1 MSLKQGIVI
10 KNQFTLLLP
19 DGSGTRGSSPGE
31 YVLHY
36 MARGSAVEDLTSVR
50 WHEEEDF
57 INRYM
62 ARDEATE
69 SMEDGD
75 FVPELKHKMRRIQG
89 KGGIA
94 FGNDDVS
101 MSHEKLMTTSSSI
114 QSLFDQGH
122 TVMKTVLSFDEEYL
136 KEMGVV
142 PEDFKMEKAGD
153 YRGQLDQLKLR
164 RAIMAGMDK
173 MSANF
178 DDLLWVGVIQVDTK
192 HVHCHLAIVDQG
204 EGRLAP
210 DGRQRGK
217 LNNID
222 KKLLRRGIDN
232 ALDEYQQTRQM
243 SSNVE
248 HDKRNTVCF
257 VKRFTH
263 RMMEQQ
269 GTPQFLL
276 ACLPEDKRLWRAGT
290 NRKEMQKP
298 NYILRE
304 YVQEVLRQEGSGYGD
319 AMQAI
324 DGYARRRQEREGL
337 TDEEYR
343 RLYKNG
349 QEGLLEDCINSVYSL
364 LRDVPRTSRSVQT
377 PLMTAMAQD
386 YADMAV
392 DADSDPMVE
401 FGFRL
406 RSYSSRLEFHKSQAR
421 QYHEA
426 VVGYEKS
433 QQISQAAQPLMTY
446 LRFEEVY
453 NEQLMAKYQHFLS
466 FLPGDGKYDED
477 VRELEAYR
485 DRLTRL
491 RGLKSDEDCKAMP
504 PDRAE
509 EYGRQVYRTQG
520 GRFLSSAPEVLD
532 RREELMQREYADML
546 GEFRQRLSY
555 DAMTVSVDERTGVL
569 EIKPEIMY
577 DFDDVKM
584 LDLHHLTYD
593 FPNELIVSRV
603 NVDRFVDAAN
613 RRHELFMAAKDY
625 LVRSGQAETVSV
637 LPEADVR
644 VMKAFADRLTQS
656 GVLPSSKQGTGGKH
670 VARTIRLGSEYKAD
684 IDMAIKAS
692 VEAAAQMSYSE

>member
-1 MSLKQGIVI
+1 MLFLETETARINRLIQEG
-10 KNQFTLLLP
+10 
-19 DGSGTRGSSPGE
+19 GTRGSSPGE

-36 MARGSAVEDLTSVR
+36 MARGSAVEDLTPVR

-94 FGNDDVS
+94 FGNGDVS
-101 MSHEKLMTTSSSI
+101 MSHEKLMTTSSTI

-290 NRKEMQKP
+290 GHRHF
-298 NYILRE
+298 
-304 YVQEVLRQEGSGYGD
+304 
-319 AMQAI
+319 
-324 DGYARRRQEREGL
+324 DG
-337 TDEEYR
+337 TDR
-343 RLYKNG
+343 
-349 QEGLLEDCINSVYSL
+349 
-364 LRDVPRTSRSVQT
+364 
-377 PLMTAMAQD
+377 
-386 YADMAV
+386 
-392 DADSDPMVE
+392 
-401 FGFRL
+401 
-406 RSYSSRLEFHKSQAR
+406 
-421 QYHEA
+421 
-426 VVGYEKS
+426 
-433 QQISQAAQPLMTY
+433 
-446 LRFEEVY
+446 
-453 NEQLMAKYQHFLS
+453 
-466 FLPGDGKYDED
+466 
-477 VRELEAYR
+477 VR
-485 DRLTRL
+485 
-491 RGLKSDEDCKAMP
+491 
-504 PDRAE
+504 
-509 EYGRQVYRTQG
+509 
-520 GRFLSSAPEVLD
+520 
-532 RREELMQREYADML
+532 
-546 GEFRQRLSY
+546 
-555 DAMTVSVDERTGVL
+555 
-569 EIKPEIMY
+569 
-577 DFDDVKM
+577 
-584 LDLHHLTYD
+584 
-593 FPNELIVSRV
+593 
-603 NVDRFVDAAN
+603 
-613 RRHELFMAAKDY
+613 
-625 LVRSGQAETVSV
+625 
-637 LPEADVR
+637 
-644 VMKAFADRLTQS
+644 
-656 GVLPSSKQGTGGKH
+656 
-670 VARTIRLGSEYKAD
+670 
-684 IDMAIKAS
+684 AS
-692 VEAAAQMSYSE
+692 